1 MAQSP
6 SEFSFTYRGCD
17 IEYGRDRLGD
27 LGSILAE
34 HGLERAL
41 VVCGSNVGAND
52 ELMDPIRAGL
62 GDRLAGVF
70 DGTTP
75 AKRVGTAFEVVEAM
89 EETDADVLVGVGGGS
104 SLDIARQ
111 ATALADDGRTL
122 AEIESAAHEGTL
134 EGLDDAEPVVP
145 TVVIPTTF
153 AGADVSSGGSLVVLT
168 AEESPSGQPITI
180 GCDAMPI
187 ANVADPAAFETSPL
201 SVLEGS
207 AMNGFDKGIEN
218 LYAREGTPF
227 SDATSIHGIEHLRTS
242 LPKLS
247 EDDPVAYDR
256 AVLGILLV
264 QYERRASVI
273 HAFGHAFSR
282 RYPVQQG
289 HVHGV
294 MAPHALRYVLE
305 KVPSVR
311 WKVAQAFGVDPD
323 SEELIDD
330 VVAEVTRVR
339 DGMDIPQR
347 AGELEGSDPRSPPP
361 LIPSPVIISREVRT
375 TVLSTE
381 SVRFVVKLPPPLR
394 PSPVLI

>member
-6 SEFSFTYRGCD
+6 AEFSFTYRGCD
-17 IEYGRDRLGD
+17 IEYGRGRLGD
-27 LGSILAE
+27 LGDILE
-34 HGLERAL
+34 GHGLDRAL

-52 ELMDPIRAGL
+52 ELMDPIRDGL

-75 AKRVGTAFEVVEAM
+75 AKRVETAYEVIEAIA
-89 EETDADVLVGVGGGS
+89 ETDADVLVGVGGGS

-111 ATALADDGRTL
+111 ASVLAGDGRSHDEL
-122 AEIESAAHEGTL
+122 EAAAREETL
-134 EGLDDAEPVVP
+134 EGLDGEPVVP

-153 AGADVSSGGSLVVLT
+153 AGADISSGGSLVVLS
-168 AEESPSGQPITI
+168 AEDSPSGQPITV
-180 GCDAMPI
+180 GGDAMPA

-201 SVLEGS
+201 GVLEGS

-227 SDATSIHGIEHLRTS
+227 SDATSIHGLNHLRTS
-242 LPKLS
+242 FPKLS
-247 EDDPVAYDR
+247 EGDSVAFDR

-294 MAPHALRYVLE
+294 TAPHALRYVLE
-305 KVPSVR
+305 EVPSVR
-311 WKVAQAFGVDPD
+311 WKIAQAFGVDPD
-323 SEELIDD
+323 SDSLVDD

-347 AGELEGSDPRSPPP
+347 AGELEGADPDD
-361 LIPSPVIISREVRT
+361 IPALAEFTMNDWMMPQAPAELEPT
-375 TVLSTE
+375 AEELEAVLE
-381 SVRFVVKLPPPLR
+381 AAW
-394 PSPVLI
+394 